1 MSTSSVTKD
10 FRRAEIIWYSLS
22 KGERFYLSFRFL
34 IVYGLAFLSVLFGSL
49 LFVWCGPYSSS
60 FTKNASTFGFFCFS
74 VYVFL
79 VSSFLVSVRLEI
91 LKEGIAT
98 KAARFGDRAE
108 ELFYMKRSAL
118 WGYSYSLSAVFVFS
132 LLVYGA
138 SISYLPLMQ

>member
-1 MSTSSVTKD
+1 MPTSCVAKD
-10 FRRAEIIWYSLS
+10 FRRAEIIWHNLS
-22 KGERFYLSFRFL
+22 VGERFYLSFRFL

-60 FTKNASTFGFFCFS
+60 LTKNASMLGFFCFS

-79 VSSFLVSVRLEI
+79 VSSFFISIRLEV
-91 LKEGIAT
+91 LKEDIAA
-98 KAARFGDRAE
+98 KAARFGDQAE
-108 ELFYMKRSAL
+108 ELFYVKRSEL

-138 SISYLPLMQ
+138 GISYLPLMQ